1 MSRRGSTD
9 DGSEGPETS
18 AGASFDAAQDL
29 LLAALAEIRGE
40 PAPVT
45 PDAPVP
51 PSARESDAPWAA
63 PTGSPDR
70 PRPGAGR
77 STTPP
82 PPAQPTLFWHDEPE
96 TGTETPGEIPAGSTG
111 RRRPAT
117 AAEVGAEGTRR
128 RRRSPR
134 SADPASPGSAEL
146 DGLTESLYEP
156 TGGDRR
162 RRRAGRTADAEHSLP
177 PESRPVVAASL
188 AGATAVTP
196 PTDDASAPLEAP
208 SPTHGGSEAWRNDT
222 ADPDDEVLSLD
233 EIDLDNLDNLDDTD
247 EVAVVEP
254 DDGSFDEEF
263 ASLAAFAASDEL
275 PAAASAAGLAT
286 ATVAAS
292 ATRDRTRGDSSPPGS
307 SGSRRRNG
315 IVAIAIVAVVA
326 LVAVFFALQSG
337 HSDQTALRTPT
348 AAKFTFDPITTP
360 EGAKVT
366 RVWELQGRGGNE
378 FTGSLTM
385 TNPTSVPL
393 PTTFVET
400 IPKAIAPTASII
412 AFSPQPVVVQP
423 DPVVRYSVTI
433 APNASFTATYL
444 VTVQADGASR
454 SRLEAWAKEIV
465 APTTTTSSLP
475 AVTTTVPST
484 TTTGAARPVATTVP
498 GPTPSPTTPTTEPTP
513 PPTDPP
519 APPPVVPGRIVLR
532 VVSTGANAAYTF
544 AGYADLT
551 LTTTGSPGYVEWSAT
566 VDPGLYPLTET
577 IPVGFRLQGIDCSDR
592 DSGPYD
598 QRSIVAPP
606 KVTFNVQP
614 GETVTCT
621 FTNVK
626 NR

>member
-117 AAEVGAEGTRR
+117 AAEVATEGTRR

-146 DGLTESLYEP
+146 DGLTESIYEP
-156 TGGDRR
+156 TGGERRR
-162 RRRAGRTADAEHSLP
+162 RRRAGRTDDAEHSLP

-188 AGATAVTP
+188 AGAAAATP
-196 PTDDASAPLEAP
+196 PTDDAFAPPEVP
-208 SPTHGGSEAWRNDT
+208 SPTHGGSEAWSNDPV
-222 ADPDDEVLSLD
+222 DPDDEVLSLD
-233 EIDLDNLDNLDDTD
+233 EIDLDNLDDTD
-247 EVAVVEP
+247 EVAIVEP

-263 ASLAAFAASDEL
+263 AALAAPDEL
-275 PAAASAAGLAT
+275 PVAASAAGLAT
-286 ATVAAS
+286 AAVAAS
-292 ATRDRTRGDSSPPGS
+292 VARDRTRGDSSSPRS

-315 IVAIAIVAVVA
+315 VVAIAIVAVVA

-337 HSDQTALRTPT
+337 HSDRTALRTPT

-378 FTGSLTM
+378 FIGSLTM
-385 TNPTSVPL
+385 TNPTSAPL

-400 IPKAIAPTASII
+400 IPKAIAPTVSII

-433 APNASFTATYL
+433 APDASFTA
-444 VTVQADGASR
+444 A
-454 SRLEAWAKEIV
+454 
-465 APTTTTSSLP
+465 
-475 AVTTTVPST
+475 
-484 TTTGAARPVATTVP
+484 
-498 GPTPSPTTPTTEPTP
+498 
-513 PPTDPP
+513 
-519 APPPVVPGRIVLR
+519 
-532 VVSTGANAAYTF
+532 
-544 AGYADLT
+544 
-551 LTTTGSPGYVEWSAT
+551 
-566 VDPGLYPLTET
+566 
-577 IPVGFRLQGIDCSDR
+577 
-592 DSGPYD
+592 
-598 QRSIVAPP
+598 
-606 KVTFNVQP
+606 
-614 GETVTCT
+614 
-621 FTNVK
+621 
-626 NR
+626 